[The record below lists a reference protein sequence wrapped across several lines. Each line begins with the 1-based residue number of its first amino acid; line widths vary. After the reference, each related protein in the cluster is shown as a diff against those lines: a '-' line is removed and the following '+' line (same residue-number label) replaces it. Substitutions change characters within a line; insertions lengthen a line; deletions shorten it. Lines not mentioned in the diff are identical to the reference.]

1 MDWHRLCTHRWCVT
15 IRWKG
20 AQTLTLV
27 GKLRGFLAGRSLSG
41 WIPWTGGRRTVL
53 KIVLLVVVLHLL
65 WDMIIS
71 DRIPIPKSISD
82 IINILISGVI
92 VYLLVVSRAGEILF
106 PEGAI
111 GKDGSDSVSPVV
123 DDPGHTSPVV
133 LVDDDQRFLSSAKA
147 NLRTEGFRAVHTIG
161 DSRELL
167 AFLSDKDAS
176 VIVLNLDMPHIRG
189 MELLQK
195 IKQDH
200 PHLPV
205 IVIAGA
211 MEVETAAACIKAGAF
226 DFLIKP
232 VEKNRFLSS
241 IRRAAE
247 LRDLRNHVST
257 LHERLLSGPTDEELA
272 YFGIVTEDP
281 KMRLILQYAK
291 AVARTGQPVLI
302 TGETGVGKEL
312 MAQAVHKLSACK
324 GEFVAVNLAGLEDQ
338 MLSDALFGHRKGAFT
353 GAEQSREGLL
363 ARAVGGTMFLDEIGD
378 LAEASQVKLLRLLE
392 EKEYYPL
399 GSDTPRK
406 TDARIICATHR
417 NLRVDV
423 AAGKFRNDLYYRLSA
438 HQVHIPPLRE
448 RMEDLQPLVHHF
460 LEESAQSMQ
469 RKKPTPPP
477 ELFTL
482 LSAYCF
488 PGNIREL
495 RAMVQNAMTR
505 HKSGILSLESFKQ
518 AIGENA
524 PAFSAASHAQEQQN
538 GNGLFSHIERIP
550 TLKEAEG
557 MLVAEALKRSRNN
570 QGIAAQLLGI
580 SRHTLNKRLSRE
592 KQSTKSIM

>member
-1 MDWHRLCTHRWCVT
+1 M
-15 IRWKG
+15 
-20 AQTLTLV
+20 
-27 GKLRGFLAGRSLSG
+27 
-41 WIPWTGGRRTVL
+41 
-53 KIVLLVVVLHLL
+53 L
-65 WDMIIS
+65 WDMIVA
-71 DRIPIPKSISD
+71 DRIPIPKNLSD

-92 VYLLVVSRAGEILF
+92 VYLLVVSRAGEILY

-111 GKDGSDSVSPVV
+111 GKDGSDAVSLVGE
-123 DDPGHTSPVV
+123 DTGHSAPIL
-133 LVDDDQRFLSSAKA
+133 LVDEDHRFLSSAKA
-147 NLRTEGFRAVHTIG
+147 NLRSEGFRSVHTLR

-167 AFLSDKDAS
+167 SYLSSNDAS
-176 VIVLNLDMPHIRG
+176 VIVLNLEMPHISG

-195 IKQDH
+195 VKEDH
-200 PHLPV
+200 PQMPV
-205 IVIAGA
+205 IVIAGT

-241 IRRAAE
+241 VRRAVE
-247 LRDLRNHVST
+247 LRDLRDHVST
-257 LHERLLSGPTDEELA
+257 LQEHLLSSPTEEELA
-272 YFGIVTEDP
+272 FFGIVTEDP
-281 KMRLILQYAK
+281 KMRLILQYSK

-312 MAQAVHKLSACK
+312 IAQAVHKLSGRR

-353 GAEQSREGLL
+353 GAEQSREGML
-363 ARAVGGTMFLDEIGD
+363 ARAAGGTMFLDEIGD

-406 TDARIICATHR
+406 TDALIVCAT
-417 NLRVDV
+417 LRDLRADV
-423 AAGKFRNDLYYRLSA
+423 EAGKFRKDLYYRLSA
-438 HQVHIPPLRE
+438 HQIHIPPLRE
-448 RMEDLQPLVHHF
+448 RREDLRPLVHHF
-460 LEESAQSMQ
+460 LEESAHSMQ

-482 LSAYCF
+482 LSAYHF
-488 PGNIREL
+488 PGNVREL
-495 RAMVQNAMTR
+495 RGMIQNAVTR
-505 HKSGILSLESFKQ
+505 HRSGILSLESFRQ
-518 AIGENA
+518 DIGEHS
-524 PAFSAASHAQEQQN
+524 PVLSGASHVQDQQN
-538 GNGLFSHIERIP
+538 GNGLFSRFDRMP

-557 MLVAEALKRSRNN
+557 LLVAEALKRSKNN
-570 QGIAAQLLGI
+570 QGIAADLLGI
-580 SRHTLNKRLSRE
+580 SRHALNKRLSRG

>member
-1 MDWHRLCTHRWCVT
+1 
-15 IRWKG
+15 
-20 AQTLTLV
+20 
-27 GKLRGFLAGRSLSG
+27 LRDFLAGRSLSG
-41 WIPWTGGRRTVL
+41 WLPWAGGRRTVL

-71 DRIPIPKSISD
+71 DRIPIPKSLSD

-111 GKDGSDSVSPVV
+111 GKDGTDIVSPVI
-123 DDPGHTSPVV
+123 DDPGHSAPI
-133 LVDDDQRFLSSAKA
+133 LLIDDDQRFLASAKA
-147 NLRTEGFRAVHTIG
+147 NLRTEGFRSVHTIG
-161 DSRELL
+161 DSRDLL
-167 AFLSDKDAS
+167 AFLSGKDAS
-176 VIVLNLDMPHIRG
+176 VIVLNLEMPHISG

-195 IKQDH
+195 IKEDH

-205 IVIAGA
+205 IVLAGT

-247 LRDLRNHVST
+247 LRDLRNHVSN
-257 LHERLLSGPTDEELA
+257 LHEHLLSSPSDEELA

-291 AVARTGQPVLI
+291 AVARTGQPVLV

-312 MAQAVHKLSACK
+312 IAQAVHKLSACK
-324 GEFVAVNLAGLEDQ
+324 GEFIAVNLAGLEDQ

-363 ARAVGGTMFLDEIGD
+363 AKAAGGTMFLDEIGD
-378 LAEASQVKLLRLLE
+378 LCEPSQVKLLRLLE

-406 TDARIICATHR
+406 TDARIVCATHR
-417 NLRVDV
+417 NLKADV

-438 HQVHIPPLRE
+438 HQIHIPPLRE
-448 RMEDLQPLVHHF
+448 RREDLQPLVHHF

-482 LSAYCF
+482 LSAYHF
-488 PGNIREL
+488 PGNVREL

-505 HKSGILSLESFKQ
+505 HRSGILSLESFKQ
-518 AIGENA
+518 AIGEHS
-524 PAFSAASHAQEQQN
+524 PMLFEASHPQDQQN
-538 GNGLFSHIERIP
+538 GNGMFSHIERIP
-550 TLKEAEG
+550 TLKEAESL
-557 MLVAEALKRSRNN
+557 LVAEALKRSRNN
-570 QGIAAQLLGI
+570 QGIAANLLGI
-580 SRHTLNKRLSRE
+580 SRHALNKRLSRG